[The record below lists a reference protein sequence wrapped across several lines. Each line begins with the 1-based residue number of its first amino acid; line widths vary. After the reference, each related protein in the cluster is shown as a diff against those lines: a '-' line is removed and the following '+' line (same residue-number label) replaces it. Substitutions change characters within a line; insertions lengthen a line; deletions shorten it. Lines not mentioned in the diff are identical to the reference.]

1 MHVINVRQ
9 YFLDTMVELVGIK
22 SGLAVTAPK
31 AVELLDRTSSPC
43 GRWWHGDNDE
53 GVRLARMVEETLG
66 KKFRRLDAY
75 RYNSA
80 SIRVRIIDPVFKGK
94 KAEARDAIVEP
105 ILDKLP
111 ERTQAGIM
119 NLFIFAPEEIKNP
132 DISMRHFFM

>member
-80 SIRVRIIDPVFKGK
+80 SIRVPYHRPGRFKGK
-94 KAEARDAIVEP
+94 KPRNVMP
-105 ILDKLP
+105 WLSHSWRNFR
-111 ERTQAGIM
+111 RTR
-119 NLFIFAPEEIKNP
+119 KR
-132 DISMRHFFM
+132 IS